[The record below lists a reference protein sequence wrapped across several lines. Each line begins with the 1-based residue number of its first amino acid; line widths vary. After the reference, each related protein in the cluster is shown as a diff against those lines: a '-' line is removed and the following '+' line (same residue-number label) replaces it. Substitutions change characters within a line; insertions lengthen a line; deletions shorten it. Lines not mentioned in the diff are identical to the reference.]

1 MNFNQDIVRADFRH
15 GDIHQFQTGACL
27 RFYKSFHAPHSCSFS
42 PAAASPKFVSGA
54 PENRF
59 RNGGLGHRR
68 IPFSP
73 AR

>member
-1 MNFNQDIVRADFRH
+1 MLFFPC
-15 GDIHQFQTGACL
+15 GG
-27 RFYKSFHAPHSCSFS
+27 K
-42 PAAASPKFVSGA
+42 PKFVSGA